1 MLESALFMR
10 ESTKMT
16 IDPLSEVLNFANVRP
31 IVSGGIDAGG
41 EWALRFQP
49 PDRLKFFAIARGE
62 CWLLIDDTT
71 PLRLG
76 EGDVFLITQTAFTLC
91 SDPALEAAD
100 AHAAFAGVSNGHA
113 RLGDGSAFSLLG
125 GHIVLDPEAAG
136 FMGGIYPRFVHVPAG
151 SPHASVSSWLLARLV
166 EERRSG
172 QPGTTLAMGQLS
184 QLLFIEIMRAHLLS
198 STLPPPGLLRAV
210 ADERLA
216 PALSL
221 VHADPSRQFD
231 LNTLAAAAAM
241 SRTAFID
248 TFKAVSGTT
257 PMAYV
262 AQWRMHL
269 AAKILRDE
277 DTPIAEVAHSLGYG
291 SESAF
296 SNAFKRVVG
305 EAPRLYRSRFQKAD
319 ADGEA
324 CGWQRKKPL
333 PERGSLIA

>member
-1 MLESALFMR
+1 MLASAVFMR
-10 ESTKMT
+10 ESTKMI
-16 IDPLSEVLNFANVRP
+16 IDPLSEILSFADARP
-31 IVSGGIDAGG
+31 ILTGGLDTGG

-49 PDRLKFFAIARGE
+49 PDRLKFFAITKGE
-62 CWLLIDDTT
+62 CWLLMDGKT

-91 SDPALEAAD
+91 SDPAREAVD
-100 AHAAFAGVSNGHA
+100 AHAAFAGASNGYA
-113 RLGDGSAFSLLG
+113 RLGDGSAFSFLG

-166 EERRSG
+166 EERQSG

-210 ADERLA
+210 SDGRLA
-216 PALSL
+216 PALRL
-221 VHADPSRQFD
+221 VHADPARQLD
-231 LNTLAAAAAM
+231 LDTLAAAAAM
-241 SRTAFID
+241 SRTVFID
-248 TFKAVSGTT
+248 TFKAVAGTT

-262 AQWRMHL
+262 TQWRMHL

-277 DTPIAEVAHSLGYG
+277 DRPIAELAHSLGYG

-305 EAPRLYRSRFQKAD
+305 QAPRLYRSRFQNTD
-319 ADGEA
+319 ADGGA
-324 CGWQRKKPL
+324 CGWQRKRPS
-333 PERGSLIA
+333 PESGSIVA